1 MIAAEKPDNW
11 QLRQL
16 RGGGGEGHFG
26 LERIYDQLAT
36 LVDKHKGEVVIN
48 RRVQDPIII
57 ARNPKMS
64 SSEILKEKS
73 DFCPRR
79 KGSRKK

>member
-16 RGGGGEGHFG
+16 RGGHFG

-36 LVDKHKGEVVIN
+36 LVDKHKGEVVKN
-48 RRVQDPIII
+48 LRVQDPIII

-79 KGSRKK
+79 EGSRKR